1 MIPIRDDNPVRGI
14 PVVTILTILACM
26 AVYLWQ
32 ISLPLQS
39 KQTAIT
45 LLGFMPALL
54 FGHGAIEG
62 QAWVSPAG
70 SIFTAMFLHGGFFHL
85 AGNMLYLWIF
95 GDNVEDRVGR
105 GRFVAFYLICGAI
118 AALTQALPDTC
129 STVPMI
135 GASGAVSGVLGAID
149 CARHLH
155 HAYHVSSAS
164 SPSLAEIATI
174 LAELDPKAP
183 AITVGSGPYRHG
195 GSVEI
200 TDFAPRWRRTGRFY
214 RPVML
219 VRRLRRR
226 QAATPVIIITAAI
239 IVFSGRQLSQ
249 SPNDR

>member
-54 FGHGAIEG
+54 FGHGTIEG
-62 QAWVSPAG
+62 QPWVSPAG

-105 GRFVAFYLICGAI
+105 GRFAAFYLICGAI
-118 AALTQALPDTC
+118 AALTQALPDTR

-135 GASGAVSGVLGAID
+135 GASGAVSGVLGAYVVLYPRANVLVLLPSFV
-149 CARHLH
+149 ARVPVLVVL
-155 HAYHVSSAS
+155 ALWFAGQLLSSW
-164 SPSLAEIATI
+164 LAETGAGGV
-174 LAELDPKAP
+174 AFMAH
-183 AITVGSGPYRHG
+183 VGGFVG
-195 GSVEI
+195 GAVLIHWFVRE
-200 TDFAPRWRRTGRFY
+200 RRK
-214 RPVML
+214 
-219 VRRLRRR
+219 
-226 QAATPVIIITAAI
+226 
-239 IVFSGRQLSQ
+239 RQL
-249 SPNDR
+249 